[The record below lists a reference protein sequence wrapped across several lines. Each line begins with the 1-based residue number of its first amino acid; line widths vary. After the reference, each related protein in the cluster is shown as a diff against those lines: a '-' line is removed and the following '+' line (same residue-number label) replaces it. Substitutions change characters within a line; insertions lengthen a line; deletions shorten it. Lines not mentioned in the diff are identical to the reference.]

1 MTRMERPGRSPGRR
15 IPHRV
20 RSVLSVVSLVVLA
33 AWVTLLVTAAAL
45 PRWSDWHLVTVVG
58 GSMEPTVPLGSIA
71 VIRPAPVPEAI
82 AVGTVIE
89 YRSPETGLVT
99 LHRVVGRDE
108 RDGRFV
114 TRGDANSVADRTPV
128 PAGAVTGE
136 YAFHVPHAGRA
147 AAWLR
152 SPTGWIVAVLIPGA
166 LLIGIELRRLMGA
179 SSVPP
184 RAPGPQPPPGTPA
197 AGLASRHPGR
207 EARRE

>member
-1 MTRMERPGRSPGRR
+1 MTGMERPGTSPGRR

-20 RSVLSVVSLVVLA
+20 RSVLSVVSLVVLSA
-33 AWVTLLVTAAAL
+33 SVTLLVTLAAL

-58 GSMEPTVPLGSIA
+58 GSMEPTIPLGSVA
-71 VIRPAPVPEAI
+71 VIRPTSETI

-108 RDGRFV
+108 RDGHLV
-114 TRGDANSVADRTPV
+114 TRGDANNVADRTPV
-128 PAGAVTGE
+128 QAGAVTGE
-136 YAFHVPHAGRA
+136 YAFHVPYAGRA

-166 LLIGIELRRLMGA
+166 LMIGIELRRLMGA
-179 SSVPP
+179 SSVPR
-184 RAPGPQPPPGTPA
+184 RAPGPPPLPGTPA
-197 AGLASRHPGR
+197 AGQASRHPGR